1 MARPLWGVVL
11 ALALLGAPSTA
22 KKHPLLIW
30 NASASVPTGL
40 YWVGWKLPSI
50 GDLAVVRL
58 PTHMAALAADREYL
72 PRTAYLL
79 KPVAAISGDRV
90 CRFGGHVFVRG
101 VYMARARTTDR
112 RRRPLPIWQ
121 GCRALRPAELFLLS
135 HEPESFDSR
144 YFGPNQADHIVGRAT
159 LIFRG
164 L

>member
-22 KKHPLLIW
+22 KKRPLLIW

-72 PRTAYLL
+72 PRTAHLL

-90 CRFGGHVFVRG
+90 CRFGGHVFIRD
-101 VYMARARTTDR
+101 ALATRALPMDN
-112 RRRPLPIWQ
+112 RRRPLPRWQ
-121 GCRALRPAELFLLS
+121 GCRMLRAGEFFLLS
-135 HEPESFDSR
+135 QEPESFDSR
-144 YFGPNQADHIVGRAT
+144 YFGPIQAEHIVGRAT
-159 LIFRG
+159 LFLRSP
-164 L
+164 